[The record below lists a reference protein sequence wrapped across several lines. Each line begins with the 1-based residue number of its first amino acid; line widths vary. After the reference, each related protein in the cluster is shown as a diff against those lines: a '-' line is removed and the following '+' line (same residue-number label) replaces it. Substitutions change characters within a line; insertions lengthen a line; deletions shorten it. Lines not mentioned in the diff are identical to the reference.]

1 MKVLDTFCGVG
12 GIKQGFTQAG
22 FDVVQSID
30 IDKACKTT
38 FDANYDD
45 EMVLGDISKLE
56 PESYPDHDV
65 LVGGFPCQAF
75 SVAGYR
81 KGFDEARGILFFNLA
96 DILHVKRPR
105 AFMFENVKG
114 LVGHDSGN
122 TLTRILHT
130 LREDLGY
137 YVPDPQVLNSWNYG
151 CPQNRERIFI
161 VGFDKEVD
169 FSFPDEHNNTGDI
182 WKILDEEVDPKYE
195 VSGPFN
201 AYNSDE
207 YMDIEPGYVYQK
219 RFNYTRKHANNKRT
233 PTLVTGMTPTIIRDP
248 RTCKVRKLT
257 PAECFRCQGFENFV
271 IPEGMGDTQLYK
283 QAGNSV
289 SVPVIK
295 AVADQ
300 MWKSLNS

>member
-30 IDKACKTT
+30 YDKACKIT
-38 FDANYDD
+38 FDANYKD
-45 EMVLGDISKLE
+45 EMVLGDISELS

-81 KGFDEARGILFFNLA
+81 KGFNEKRGTLFFNLA

-114 LVGHDSGN
+114 LVGHDGGN
-122 TLTRILHT
+122 TLEVILRT
-130 LREDLGY
+130 LRQDLGY

-151 CPQNRERIFI
+151 CAQNRERIFI
-161 VGFDKEVD
+161 VGFSEKND
-169 FSFPDEHNNTGDI
+169 FEFPDEKNNSGDL
-182 WKILDEEVDPKYE
+182 WSLLDDNVDPKYE
-195 VSGPFN
+195 MVGPFN
-201 AYNSDE
+201 E
-207 YMDIEPGYVYQK
+207 YLSEEECVIEPKTVYQK
-219 RFNYTRKHANNKRT
+219 RFNYIRKHGNPRRS
-233 PTLVTGMTPTIIRDP
+233 PTLVTGMTPTFIRDP
-248 RTCKVRKLT
+248 KTDVVRRLT
-257 PAECFRCQGFENFV
+257 PAECFRLQGFENFV

-295 AVADQ
+295 AVADN
-300 MWKSLNS
+300 MWKVLS

>member
-22 FDVVQSID
+22 FDVVQSVD
-30 IDKACKTT
+30 FDKACKTT

-45 EMVLGDISKLE
+45 EMVLGDISELK

-81 KGFDEARGILFFNLA
+81 KGFNEKRGTLFFNLA
-96 DILHVKRPR
+96 DILHVKQPR

-114 LVGHDSGN
+114 LVGHDGGN
-122 TLTRILHT
+122 TLEVILRT
-130 LREDLGY
+130 LRQDLGY
-137 YVPDPQVLNSWNYG
+137 YVPEPKVLNSWDYG

-161 VGFDKEVD
+161 VGFKEKND
-169 FSFPDEHNNTGDI
+169 FEFPDKQDHSGDI
-182 WKILDEEVDPKYE
+182 WSILDDNVDPKYE
-195 VSGPFN
+195 MVGPFN
-201 AYNSDE
+201 EYLSEDE
-207 YMDIEPGYVYQK
+207 CVIEPNQVYQK
-219 RFNYTRKHANNKRT
+219 RFNYISKHSNPRRS
-233 PTLVTGMTPTIIRDP
+233 PTLVTGMTPTFIRDP
-248 RTCKVRKLT
+248 KTDVVRRLT
-257 PAECFRCQGFENFV
+257 PAECFRVQGFKDFV

-295 AVADQ
+295 AVADN
-300 MWKSLNS
+300 MWKALS

>member
-22 FDVVQSID
+22 FDVVQSVD
-30 IDKACKTT
+30 FDKACKTT
-38 FDANYDD
+38 FDANYND
-45 EMVLGDISKLE
+45 EMVLGDISELP

-81 KGFDEARGILFFNLA
+81 KGFNEKRGTLFFNLA
-96 DILHVKRPR
+96 DILHVKQPR

-114 LVGHDSGN
+114 LAGHDGGN
-122 TLTRILHT
+122 TLEVILRT
-130 LREDLGY
+130 LRQDLGY
-137 YVPDPQVLNSWNYG
+137 YVPDPKVLNSWDYG

-161 VGFDKEVD
+161 VGFKEKNN
-169 FSFPDEHNNTGDI
+169 FEFPDKQDHSGDI
-182 WKILDEEVDPKYE
+182 WSILDDNVDPKYE
-195 VSGPFN
+195 MVGPFN
-201 AYNSDE
+201 EYLSEDE
-207 YMDIEPGYVYQK
+207 CVIEPNQVYQK
-219 RFNYTRKHANNKRT
+219 RFNYVRKHSNPRRS
-233 PTLVTGMTPTIIRDP
+233 PTLVTGMTPTFIRDP
-248 RTCKVRKLT
+248 KTDVVRRLT
-257 PAECFRCQGFENFV
+257 PAECFRVQGFKDFV

-295 AVADQ
+295 AVADS
-300 MWKSLNS
+300 MWKALS

>member
-22 FDVVQSID
+22 FDVVQSVD
-30 IDKACKTT
+30 FDKACKTT
-38 FDANYDD
+38 FDANYND
-45 EMVLGDISKLE
+45 EMVLGDISELP

-81 KGFDEARGILFFNLA
+81 KGFNEKRGTLFFNLA
-96 DILHVKRPR
+96 DILHVKQPR

-114 LVGHDSGN
+114 LAGHDGGN
-122 TLTRILHT
+122 TLEVILRT
-130 LREDLGY
+130 LRQDLGY
-137 YVPDPQVLNSWNYG
+137 YVPDPKVLNSWDYG

-161 VGFDKEVD
+161 VGFKEKNN
-169 FSFPDEHNNTGDI
+169 FEFPDKQDHSGDI
-182 WKILDEEVDPKYE
+182 WSILDDNVDPKYE
-195 VSGPFN
+195 MVGPFN
-201 AYNSDE
+201 EYLSEDE
-207 YMDIEPGYVYQK
+207 CVIEPNQVYQK
-219 RFNYTRKHANNKRT
+219 RFNYERKHSNPRRS
-233 PTLVTGMTPTIIRDP
+233 PTLVTGMTPTFIRDP
-248 RTCKVRKLT
+248 KTDVVRRLT
-257 PAECFRCQGFENFV
+257 PAECFRVQGFKDFV

-295 AVADQ
+295 AVADS
-300 MWKSLNS
+300 MWKALS

>member
-22 FDVVQSID
+22 FDVVQSVD
-30 IDKACKTT
+30 FDKACKTT
-38 FDANYDD
+38 FDANYED
-45 EMVLGDISKLE
+45 EMVLGDISELP

-81 KGFDEARGILFFNLA
+81 KGFNEKRGTLFFNLA
-96 DILHVKRPR
+96 DILHVKQPR

-114 LVGHDSGN
+114 LVGHDGGN
-122 TLTRILHT
+122 TLEVILRT
-130 LREDLGY
+130 LRQDLGY
-137 YVPDPQVLNSWNYG
+137 YVPDPKVLNSWNYG

-161 VGFDKEVD
+161 VGFKEEND
-169 FSFPDEHNNTGDI
+169 FEFPDKQDHSGDI
-182 WKILDEEVDPKYE
+182 WSILDDNVDPKYE
-195 VSGPFN
+195 MVGPFN
-201 AYNSDE
+201 EYLSEDE
-207 YMDIEPGYVYQK
+207 CVIEPNQVYQK
-219 RFNYTRKHANNKRT
+219 RFNYVRKHSNPRRS
-233 PTLVTGMTPTIIRDP
+233 PTLVTGMTPTFIRDP
-248 RTCKVRKLT
+248 KTDVVRRLT
-257 PAECFRCQGFENFV
+257 PAECFRVQGFKDFV

-295 AVADQ
+295 AVADN
-300 MWKSLNS
+300 MWKALS

>member
-12 GIKQGFTQAG
+12 GIKQGFTQSG
-22 FDVVQSID
+22 FNVTKSID
-30 IDKACKTT
+30 IDKACKIT
-38 FDANYDD
+38 FDANYEDK
-45 EMVLGDISKLE
+45 MFLGDISELP
-56 PESYPDHDV
+56 PESYSDHDV

-81 KGFDEARGILFFNLA
+81 KGFNEKRGTLFFNLA

-114 LVGHDSGN
+114 LVGHDSGK
-122 TLTRILHT
+122 TLETILHI
-130 LREDLGY
+130 LRDDLGY
-137 YVPDPQVLNSWNYG
+137 YVPEPKVLNSWNYG

-161 VGFDKEVD
+161 VGFDKAND
-169 FSFPDEHNNTGDI
+169 FQYPDEQNNTGDI

-195 VSGPFN
+195 MVGPFN
-201 AYNSDE
+201 EYLSEDE
-207 YMDIEPGYVYQK
+207 CVIEPNQVYQK
-219 RFNYTRKHANNKRT
+219 RFNYIRKHSNPRRS
-233 PTLVTGMTPTIIRDP
+233 PTLVTGMTPTVIRDP
-248 RTCKVRKLT
+248 YTDVVRRLT
-257 PAECFRCQGFENFV
+257 PAECFRVQGFENFV

-295 AVADQ
+295 AVATN
-300 MWKSLNS
+300 MWKALS